1 MAARSTT
8 PGTART
14 IRPNVA
20 SGGLAGAL
28 MTLVLIAY
36 NVFVQGGAL
45 DETGLLTITG
55 ALTIVLQTLFAYYA
69 GPDQKTLFSAIGGVV
84 AVIIAAAIAYFAGLP
99 VPQSALYDAL
109 VALANVAL
117 TAYVGNTKPE

>member
-1 MAARSTT
+1 MAARSST
-8 PGTART
+8 PGTPRT

-28 MTLVLIAY
+28 MTLILIAY
-36 NVFVQGGAL
+36 NMYVQGGTL
-45 DETGLLTITG
+45 DEAGLVAITG
-55 ALTIVLQTLFAYYA
+55 ALTVVLQTLFAYFA

-84 AVIIAAAIAYFAGLP
+84 AVVVAAAIAYFAGLP
-99 VPQSALYDAL
+99 VPQSALFDAL
-109 VALANVAL
+109 VALANVLL